1 MFYIIF
7 FKCFVGVHTVGNVGR
22 IQGSF
27 LYPLIG
33 ASSLLF
39 LKFFDVEGISIAA
52 FLSSML
58 FEAKGAQWRRTPN
71 PRPNFCK

>member
-1 MFYIIF
+1 
-7 FKCFVGVHTVGNVGR
+7 VGNVGR

>member
-1 MFYIIF
+1 
-7 FKCFVGVHTVGNVGR
+7 
-22 IQGSF
+22 
-27 LYPLIG
+27 LIG